1 MPLHAAIGRP
11 LAAALLLAA
20 CTLAAGATASSVVR
34 DEYRLDHEKAQA
46 AYRLELASCRKL
58 QGNPRDV
65 CKVDA
70 RGHFQVAKAEIDARY
85 KESPSNQDRVK
96 LAKADAAYRLALEK
110 CGDLS
115 GNARDVCKAD
125 AKASSVAAR
134 AEARLSRASVD
145 KGVYSR
151 QAVRERKEAREDT
164 AAALYVAAKE
174 RCDMLSGDA
183 KAACLD
189 DAKKKFGKL

>member
-1 MPLHAAIGRP
+1 MAVHAAIGRP

-20 CTLAAGATASSVVR
+20 CTLAGAATASSVVR

-58 QGNPRDV
+58 QGNPRDI
-65 CKVDA
+65 CKVEA

-96 LAKADAAYRLALEK
+96 LAKADADYRLALEK
-110 CGDLS
+110 CGDLT
-115 GNARDVCKAD
+115 GNAKDVCKAD
-125 AKASSVAAR
+125 AKANSVAAR
-134 AEARLSRASVD
+134 AETRLSRASVD

-151 QAVRERKEAREDT
+151 QAIRERKDAKADT
-164 AAALYVAAKE
+164 AAAQYVAARE
-174 RCDMLSGDA
+174 RCDMLAGDA

-189 DAKKKFGKL
+189 DARRKFGKL